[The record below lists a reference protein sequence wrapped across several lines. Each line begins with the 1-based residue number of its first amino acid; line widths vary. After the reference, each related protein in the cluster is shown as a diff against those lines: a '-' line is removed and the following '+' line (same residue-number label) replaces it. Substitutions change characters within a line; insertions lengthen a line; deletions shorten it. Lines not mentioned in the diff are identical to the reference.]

1 MKTARHR
8 DDVLRVV
15 AGVVTTAALLIA
27 AGCSKPAGGDQPG
40 GNRGCPPG
48 QNGPGARGGARPAAP
63 VDVAVAERRRVEDAI
78 SGTGQIEA
86 LQSIELR
93 PDVEGRIVDIL
104 FREGSRVARGT
115 PLFKVDD
122 AELRAQV
129 ARAEAERDLA
139 SQALA
144 RTRQLIESQGA
155 TQSDLERAEAQY
167 RSTQASLEILQ
178 LRLSRT
184 TVTAPFSGIV
194 GARTVSLGDYV
205 NNQSR
210 LVSLQTSNPQR
221 ATMTVPERYAERL
234 RVGQRITFAVA
245 ALRGRTF
252 TGVVDFVDPTV
263 RVPGRTILVK
273 AQVPNPR
280 GELNAGM
287 FVEGRLVAA
296 VRENAVVVPED
307 AILPLQGAA
316 YVYVVADG
324 HANRRSVETGMRTP
338 GFVEITRGIQAGE
351 QVVVGGLERLTEGMA
366 VRPTVVQRRGD
377 APTGASAIAAQHD
390 SAAAPAPRPPR

>member
-1 MKTARHR
+1 VN
-8 DDVLRVV
+8 VLR
-15 AGVVTTAALLIA
+15 AFGLAAALLCA
-27 AGCSKPAGGDQPG
+27 ASCSKPAGGDQPAG
-40 GNRGCPPG
+40 RGPQTQG
-48 QNGPGARGGARPAAP
+48 GPGARGGARPAAP

-78 SGTGQIEA
+78 AGTGQIEA

-139 SQALA
+139 LQALT

-178 LRLSRT
+178 LRLART
-184 TVTAPFSGIV
+184 TVTAPFSGLV
-194 GARTVSLGDYV
+194 GARLVSLGDYV
-205 NNQSR
+205 NSQTR
-210 LVSLQTSNPQR
+210 LVSLQTSDPQR

-234 RVGQRITFAVA
+234 RLGQRITFAVA
-245 ALRGRTF
+245 ALRGRSF
-252 TGVVDFVDPTV
+252 TGIVDFVDPTV

-273 AQVPNPR
+273 ARVPNPR
-280 GELNAGM
+280 GELSAGM

-296 VRENAVVVPED
+296 VRDNAVVVPED
-307 AILPLQGAA
+307 AILPVQGAA
-316 YVYVVADG
+316 YVYVVAEG
-324 HANRRSVETGMRTP
+324 RANRRAVETGVRTP
-338 GFVEITRGIQAGE
+338 GFVEITRGVEAGE

-366 VRPTVVQRRGD
+366 VRPTMVQRRPDGPTRD
-377 APTGASAIAAQHD
+377 STVAAPHAD
-390 SAAAPAPRPPR
+390 SAKQAVPR